1 MYLNKAM
8 IIGNLT
14 RDPEL
19 KALPSGIQVASL
31 SLATNRTW
39 KDQNGAKQEATDY
52 HNVVV
57 FGRQAETVAQYMK
70 KGSSML
76 VEGRIQTRS
85 WDGTDGKK
93 QYRTE
98 IVADRVQFGP
108 RAGGAGTTGGSSF
121 SKAPAADGGSDDGM
135 DAGKSAKKGK
145 SALDS
150 MDSVEYPVEDINPE
164 DIPF

>member
-1 MYLNKAM
+1 MYLNRAM
-8 IIGNLT
+8 LIGNLT

-31 SLATNRTW
+31 SLATNRVW
-39 KDQNGAKQEATDY
+39 KDKNGARQESTDY

-57 FGRQAETVAQYMK
+57 FGRQAETVGQYLK
-70 KGSSML
+70 KGSSLL

-85 WDGTDGKK
+85 WDAADGTKR
-93 QYRTE
+93 YRTE

-108 RAGGAGTTGGSSF
+108 RREGGAPSGQDS
-121 SKAPAADGGSDDGM
+121 APQK
-135 DAGKSAKKGK
+135 DAPRDEIPAI
-145 SALDS
+145 
-150 MDSVEYPVEDINPE
+150 EYPDEEINPD